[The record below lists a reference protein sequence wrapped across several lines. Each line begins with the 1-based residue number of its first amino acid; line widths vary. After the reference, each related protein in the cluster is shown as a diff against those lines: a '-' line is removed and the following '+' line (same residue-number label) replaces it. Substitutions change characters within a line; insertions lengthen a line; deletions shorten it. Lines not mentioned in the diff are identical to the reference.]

1 MYLNFCTI
9 FLIVYIYLCTINRR
23 KDLDTPQSAA
33 NRLLAELEQELKT
46 QEQNAWELEEE
57 LRHNRERHG
66 ELQSSLKAMEEEYK
80 NLNAKHQKTMDECN
94 QKKTELQYAQE

>member
-1 MYLNFCTI
+1 MY
-9 FLIVYIYLCTINRR
+9 TINRR
-23 KDLDTPQSAA
+23 TDLDIPQSAA

-46 QEQNAWELEEE
+46 QEQNVWELEKE
-57 LRHNRERHG
+57 LRQNRELHG
-66 ELQSSLKAMEEEYK
+66 ELQSSLKAIEEEYK